1 MAYAT
6 THPCL
11 MLMDMGKLLL
21 DQLLMSMELG
31 EGKLEMEGLSG
42 YFIYTDAGLLILICT
57 RRGMMTLL
65 DLQGA
70 GSE

>member
-1 MAYAT
+1 
-6 THPCL
+6 

-42 YFIYTDAGLLILICT
+42 YFIYTDAGLLIP
-57 RRGMMTLL
+57 
-65 DLQGA
+65 
-70 GSE
+70 EKP

>member
-1 MAYAT
+1 
-6 THPCL
+6 
-11 MLMDMGKLLL
+11 
-21 DQLLMSMELG
+21 MSMELG